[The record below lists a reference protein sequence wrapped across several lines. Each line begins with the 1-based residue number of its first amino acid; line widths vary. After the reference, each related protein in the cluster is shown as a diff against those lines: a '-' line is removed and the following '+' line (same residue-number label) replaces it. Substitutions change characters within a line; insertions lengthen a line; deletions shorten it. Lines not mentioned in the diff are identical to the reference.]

1 MPLTKLDNLISSK
14 TGRYLYV
21 SPDDFNASDAL
32 DNRGN
37 TPIRPFLTIQRAFLE
52 VARFS
57 YVPDAEND
65 RFDQFTIML
74 SPGNHYVDNR
84 PGDPTALTIN
94 PFGFDQANNVW
105 TDTSI
110 LDLSNPNNVL
120 YKFNSVNGG
129 ATIPRGTSLVGMDL
143 RRTQVRPLYVPD
155 PADKD
160 VPRTSMFNV
169 TGGCYFWQFTIM
181 DGDAATGSPL
191 YSNSSGS
198 GEVYFQPNS
207 TQTLRPEFSHHK
219 ITNFVFADKN
229 DLSLLYRKIAKA
241 FSQYQPTIAG
251 SDGFG
256 AGQFTQR
263 AQENRIVGP
272 LQDGIQIE
280 SITPV
285 NSSPPGTLT
294 VTVRTKVNHGFFQGQ
309 FVVIANNGLND
320 ALNGSFRVNNINSI
334 DPKEFN
340 YILPATAT
348 GLGLVSGNTY
358 TGSTSPKAVSPN
370 AGVQAELDSVESA
383 SPYVFNVSIRST
395 WGICGIWADGSR
407 ATGFKSMVI
416 AQYTG
421 VSLQKDDRAFIRYDE
436 FTNTWNQASLTDA
449 FGTTV
454 YHTKGD
460 AYWKD
465 DWRNFHV
472 RASEDSFIQC
482 VSIFAV
488 GFADHFLMESG
499 GDMSITNSNSNF
511 GNTSLH
517 AIGHKGFAFNQ
528 DKGGYLTHI
537 IPPRIVSSS
546 TEKKLQWYTVD
557 IKLSNDQTND
567 TKVYLG
573 ADDLNDPGKKPAT
586 SVGGFRIGASSKE
599 RLYVQLDPDTTINES
614 GPQLKSAEI
623 TPTGFKRWSCA
634 LDTLNPQGLN
644 VDHLAQDAANQID
657 ANKEF
662 IAKETFGFITEKY
675 PALLN
680 LPYLQA
686 APGSV
691 SKCQRDVGFV
701 LEAWIADLRL
711 GGNINTIQA
720 AESYYTAVQLSQD
733 TTDGKQDGYILDYI
747 NGEKTET
754 LEAFAY
760 ARNLAIAAMRNWD
773 YTRQN
778 VTTTN
783 GSAIVTVGNNLGI
796 VVGMRVTSF
805 SAVDSN
811 NLPITPSTLI
821 PPNTFVKQLI
831 GTSQIELGNATR
843 TLTVNATASA
853 TNAVLKFELQSGVW
867 ATYNTP
873 YANYGITQDT
883 VYPECNS
890 IAVTINTFN
899 EIISTIINTG
909 IGSVARNTPVANTAV
924 LSQRST
930 LFTLTEFTPAGTPA
944 SPSNP
949 HDLETGTPVRLV
961 PRPLNANV
969 DKRVVRLPK
978 GFDTNTLY
986 YVIAPGRKTFP
997 ADYST
1002 WPFTT
1007 DPLGNQIPIF
1017 GGSDQQKLM
1026 LATSPENA
1034 SAGIYIYSPETDS
1047 VDPNVVIDLYSYV
1060 LDTKYDAHKY
1070 KVFQPVSGGPGI
1082 LETTVAHNFDLP
1094 KSGTPTIQKVFFR
1107 VANDISG
1114 SELPTLS
1121 SSWQAVFN
1129 PANGKLPINR
1139 EYWVRYVSNKTF
1151 TIHNEA
1157 ADAIAGTNPIT
1168 FQASGIIKYFYVY
1181 ANKKRSP
1188 VKFDTTVGTSGN
1200 WYLQTVADP
1209 TNTTNILRRLKDP
1222 DYADITGKLRTTDS
1236 YFVRIE
1242 DTRDKDDR
1250 IYRFRYVVP
1259 SYKSTVRD
1267 PLNGFVI
1274 KIRTDDKRKLR
1285 PQKIILKPAN
1295 TGVTPLANFSKTVN
1309 NDGASVTERLGLT
1322 NTQLAALPTPV
1333 TSAYDPYND
1342 PKIVETDSKVAFTI
1356 QSAKTVITN
1365 GIPNLEL
1372 TVFDHTIINVGLKN
1386 EIFTSI
1392 KVAAPQG
1399 GNGQFIIGSAVTWSG
1414 FSSGSATVHAWFPSK
1429 NFLILRNITLGNI
1442 DYNGQTAT
1450 TFSQGTG
1457 VAQVTAVL
1465 AEQPN
1470 GGRDRISNNLYVNQG
1485 SNVYTITPGDTITDD
1500 VGGSYFVDS
1509 VTDDPDLLNTYYI
1522 FGIKEIKRRIPG
1534 QQDGVYYLSCVR
1546 GDIRPFPTGAGI
1558 NDNFRN
1564 FKFSQP
1570 ISKIYPLNYKNDP
1583 LLFQV
1588 KDDGTRDST
1597 ILDPAATSSAAD
1609 NYVHGLVTVNDNK
1622 RSLTKEVIL
1631 DFISDPGSG
1640 GKTFSGSESIKAI
1653 EGNATS
1659 GSEDR
1664 LIKIG
1669 GISEFPLEQR
1679 LYVELR
1685 RPSIARSGNHTFEYL
1700 GFGPGN
1706 YSTGFPS
1713 RQEVVLTDTQDFY
1726 AQAKKQDA
1734 GIVFYTGLNSNGDL
1748 YIGNRK
1754 INAITGEEKFLEAA
1768 TLESSEDE
1776 AGDLSSL
1783 VTTFDQPVTFNDITT
1798 FKALFGQ
1805 ANTFLSPIVVN
1816 VAPTKSGT
1824 DFTDVFALTI
1834 ITSLR
1839 NVAPLDDGELNRDK
1853 AGDIVIGRNIVRTGA
1868 LQFNTRGGATKQQYS
1883 MRNHTSN
1890 TWPGG
1895 VYGSDQNINFGGRG
1909 VLSGDILFKGTKV
1922 TYSGSLGWIYAND
1935 FNEFTTITSGGTAAE
1950 FASIQGTDTNV
1961 IKVTWGGIKTNA
1973 TLSSPVTVNSQ
1984 LRITGVSNP
1993 NVNGIWTVLNLSPF
2007 TFNPNANFVYLAVN
2021 NPIAITNIFTITT
2034 EPTLQISI
2042 ANSKWKEVG
2051 VVGSETIRTK
2061 TDSIGDYRMGINTI
2075 ARAAHTQASNSYIDE
2090 ISEDN
2095 IKPRANLDLVGTL
2108 FVSGRRPT
2116 STQYAAQPNPVDRV
2130 GLRLTDPGI
2139 EHAVLIGGDSSTPS
2153 NWAALRIDTISEL
2166 DQQGEALGV
2175 KKGRI
2180 GINVRQTGIGK
2191 YEHFVVDG
2199 NTRIGGQQGNLLV
2212 EKNVKIGGNQLDT
2225 LNTSFN
2231 LLTGDTVGTINIGS
2245 KTRTINIGNS
2255 VTNTAVTVTITA
2267 GTPATVNWTGHGLI
2281 PDTPVRFTIST
2292 GGTLLNGI
2300 VSNDTSG
2307 NPKFYY
2313 VAPLPVP
2320 PGYSEYVVS
2329 DDAAYTTW
2337 ATNKTNQFY
2346 IVETPGSTTY
2356 VNASGSTT
2364 GTITASATP
2373 THSVSIGTTHNGVSQ
2388 LNIHTLA
2395 TNSTV
2400 NIGTVPNVGTNI
2412 SNITLGG
2419 AFANLSSSTRIRTHQ
2434 TKCDGNLEIGTGYPT
2449 GSSNTVRLFTQ
2460 VQTLNLFDSGGAS
2473 IINFGNNAG
2482 QLKIGSEAGLTDI
2495 RNSLRVGGSATVNG
2509 NINLNGGLN
2518 ASTINIVRGRFSIP
2532 ATTHSAG
2539 DVSYRNIDLLK
2550 TIVVNKT
2557 IDTQG
2562 NAYWGGSSFAVPGS
2576 TIGEFFLYLK
2586 EASTATDFGIGDFLL
2601 IDRSITP
2608 TPAPTGY
2615 TYLPNQA
2622 NSEIVKITE
2631 LTNLNNV
2638 NDPLGFRIKVQRAQL
2653 NTTQK
2658 IDHPDNGV
2666 IVKLQKFDDAS
2677 WITNAG
2683 GITAAATSVTV
2694 SDFTGAVTTNDYLI
2708 LSDGEIVA
2716 VSGFVDTDIQSL
2728 IINDGGTPA
2737 VIKAKIESTTGN
2749 TTILGSLA
2757 VGDGANSTPT
2767 ALTGKVT
2774 ISALTGNTIIDGTL
2788 NVNNS
2793 IILNGTTT
2801 GLPAAAAQVFKIT
2814 DGASTPLTKFQI
2826 DSANGNTIINGGDL
2840 KIFGSDGTTNKLQ
2853 LINSSGDLTV
2863 AGVIKSTATSGTS
2876 VFESDLRLN
2885 GGDFQITRGTPWVGG
2900 ASAVLGDIINA
2911 GGITYKVTQ
2920 AGTFAAT
2927 VPPSHV
2933 SGAQLNGTVQL
2944 TVFNHFRVNNT
2955 GSIDMGGINNYFTPS
2970 GGRTWVYAAT
2980 DVVTAQSNVNYFIGP
2995 TANMLIK
3002 LPASPATGDM
3012 IRFLDIRGGLTFNL
3026 SVIVRAP
3033 TSIRVQGD
3041 DTNTGTAVMGA
3052 SFASQLTGYN
3062 GGELIVQTPHA
3073 GLGLIFA
3080 GSVNVDGT
3088 PSGIPDASL
3097 GWWLVEV

>member
-37 TPIRPFLTIQRAFLE
+37 SPTRPFLTIQRAFLE
-52 VARFS
+52 VARYS

-84 PGDPTALTIN
+84 PGDPSALTIN
-94 PFGFDQANNVW
+94 PFSFDQANNVW
-105 TDTSI
+105 TDNSI

-160 VPRTSMFNV
+160 IARTALFNV

-181 DGDAATGSPL
+181 DGDPNPTSPL
-191 YSNSSGS
+191 YNNASGS

-207 TQTLRPEFSHHK
+207 TQTLRPEYSHHK
-219 ITNFVFADKN
+219 ITNFVFADKD

-251 SDGFG
+251 TDGFG
-256 AGQFTQR
+256 AGQFSQR

-280 SITPV
+280 SITPT
-285 NSSPPGTLT
+285 NSTPPGTLN
-294 VTVRTKVNHGFFQGQ
+294 VTVRTKINHGFFQGQ

-320 ALNGSFRVNNINSI
+320 TLNGSFRVSNINSI
-334 DPKEFN
+334 DPKEFT
-340 YILPATAT
+340 YQVPATAT

-358 TGSTSPKAVSPN
+358 TTATSPKAVGAN
-370 AGVQAELDSVESA
+370 AVVQAEVDSVESA

-395 WGICGIWADGSR
+395 WGICGIWADGSK

-472 RASEDSFIQC
+472 RASEDAFIQC

-546 TEKKLQWYTVD
+546 TEKRLQWYTID
-557 IKLSNDQTND
+557 IRLSNDQNND
-567 TKVYLG
+567 SRLYVG
-573 ADDLNDPGKKPAT
+573 ADDANDPSKRPAA
-586 SVGGFRIGASSKE
+586 SVSGYRIGSKSKE
-599 RLYVQLDPDTTINES
+599 RLYVQLDPDTSINES
-614 GPQLKSAEI
+614 GPQLKSAEL
-623 TPTGFKRWSCA
+623 TPTGLKRWTCS
-634 LDTLNPQGLN
+634 LETLNPQGLN
-644 VDHLAQDAANQID
+644 VDNYAQDAANQID

-680 LPYLQA
+680 IPYVQA
-686 APGSV
+686 PTGSI
-691 SKCQRDVGFV
+691 SKCQRDVGYI
-701 LEAWIADLRL
+701 LEAWISDLRL
-711 GGNINTIQA
+711 GGNVNTIQA
-720 AESYYTAVQLSQD
+720 AEAYYTAVQLSQD
-733 TTDGKQDGYILDYI
+733 TTDGRADGYVLDYI
-747 NGEKTET
+747 NNEKTET

-778 VTTTN
+778 CSTN
-783 GSAIVTVGNNLGI
+783 GTAVVTVGNNLGI
-796 VVGMRVTSF
+796 VVGMKVS
-805 SAVDSN
+805 SYAAVDNDN
-811 NLPITPSTLI
+811 NPITPTALI
-821 PPNTFVKQLI
+821 PPNTYVKRLI
-831 GTSQIELGNATR
+831 GTSQIELGNAAR
-843 TLTVNATASA
+843 TLTINATATA
-853 TNAVLKFELQSGVW
+853 TNAVLEFELSSGVW
-867 ATYNTP
+867 ATNLQP
-873 YANYGITQDT
+873 SANPGITQDT

-890 IAVTINTFN
+890 ISLALNTYN
-899 EIISTIINTG
+899 DIISTIINTG
-909 IGSVARNTPVANTAV
+909 IGTVARNAPAQTTSTLA
-924 LSQRST
+924 QRST
-930 LFTLTEFTPAGTPA
+930 LFTLSEIATNGTPQ

-961 PRPLNANV
+961 PRALNNNI

-978 GFDTNTLY
+978 GFDTNTIY

-1007 DPLGNQIPIF
+1007 DQNGNQIPIF

-1034 SAGIYIYSPETDS
+1034 AAGIYIYSSETDS
-1047 VDPNVVIDLYSYV
+1047 VDPNVAIDLYQYV
-1060 LDTKYDAHKY
+1060 LDVKYDCHKY
-1070 KVFQPVSGGPGI
+1070 KVFQPISGGPGV
-1082 LETTVAHNFDLP
+1082 LETTIAHNFDLP
-1094 KSGTPTIQKVFFR
+1094 RSGTPTLQKIFFR
-1107 VANDISG
+1107 VATDING

-1121 SSWQAVFN
+1121 TSWQAVFN
-1129 PANGKLPINR
+1129 TGDGKLPTNR
-1139 EYWVRYVSNKTF
+1139 EYWVRYVSSKTF
-1151 TIHNEA
+1151 TLHNTA
-1157 ADAIAGTNPIT
+1157 NDAIAGSNPIT
-1168 FQASGIIKYFYVY
+1168 FQASNAIKYFYVF

-1188 VKFDTTVGTSGN
+1188 LRFDTTVGTTGN
-1200 WYLQTVADP
+1200 WYLNSVPDS
-1209 TNTTNILRRLKDP
+1209 TNTSNILRRLKDP
-1222 DYADITGKLRTTDS
+1222 DYADISGKLRTTDT
-1236 YFVRIE
+1236 YFTRIE
-1242 DTRDKDDR
+1242 DNRDKDDR

-1259 SYKSTVRD
+1259 SYKTTVRD

-1274 KIRTDDKRKLR
+1274 KIRTDDRRKLR
-1285 PQKIILKPAN
+1285 PQKILLKPAN
-1295 TGVTPLANFSKTVN
+1295 NGVTPLANFSKTVI
-1309 NDGASVTERLGLT
+1309 NDGATVTERLGLT
-1322 NTQLAALPTPV
+1322 ASQLAALPTGV
-1333 TSAYDPYND
+1333 VSAYDPYND

-1356 QSAKTVITN
+1356 QSARTVQQN
-1365 GIPNLEL
+1365 GIPYLEL

-1386 EIFTSI
+1386 EIFTTV
-1392 KVAAPQG
+1392 KVAQPQG
-1399 GNGQFIIGSAVTWSG
+1399 GNGQFVIGSAVTWSG

-1429 NFLILRNITLGNI
+1429 NFLILRNITLGSIN
-1442 DYNGQTAT
+1442 YNAQTAT

-1457 VAQVTAVL
+1457 LSQVTAVL
-1465 AEQPN
+1465 QEQPN
-1470 GGRDRISNNLYVNQG
+1470 GGRDRKENNLYVNQG
-1485 SNVYTITPGDTITDD
+1485 SNVYTVTPGDTITDD
-1500 VGGSYFVDS
+1500 IGGSYVVDT
-1509 VTDDPDLLNTYYI
+1509 VVDAPDLQGTYYI
-1522 FGIKEIKRRIPG
+1522 FDIEEIKRRIPG
-1534 QQDGVYYLSCVR
+1534 QQDGVYYLTCVR
-1546 GDIRPFPTGAGI
+1546 GDIKPYPTGAGI

-1570 ISKIYPLNYKNDP
+1570 ISRIYPLNYKNDP

-1588 KDDGTRDST
+1588 KDDGTRDAT

-1609 NYVHGLVTVNDNK
+1609 NYVHGLVTVNDDK
-1622 RSLTKEVIL
+1622 RSLTKEVVL

-1640 GKTFSGSESIKAI
+1640 AKTFSGEQAI
-1653 EGNATS
+1653 IAREGNATS

-1664 LIKIG
+1664 LINIG
-1669 GISEFPLEQR
+1669 GISEFPLEQK

-1706 YSTGFPS
+1706 YSTGFPA

-1726 AQAKKQDA
+1726 AQAKRQDA

-1754 INAITGEEKFLEAA
+1754 INAITGEETFLEAA

-1776 AGDLSSL
+1776 TGDLGSL

-1805 ANTFLSPIVVN
+1805 ANTFLSPIVIN

-1824 DFTDVFALTI
+1824 DFTDVYALTI

-1839 NVAPLDDGELNRDK
+1839 NVSPLDDGELNREK
-1853 AGDIVIGRNIVRTGA
+1853 AGDIVISRNIVQAGA
-1868 LQFNTRGGATKQQYS
+1868 IQFNTRGGATKQQYS
-1883 MRNHTSN
+1883 MRNHLSN
-1890 TWPGG
+1890 SNPGG
-1895 VYGSDQNINFGGRG
+1895 TFGNSQTINFGGRG

-1935 FNEFTTITSGGTAAE
+1935 FNEFSTIPAGGGDPE

-1961 IKVTWGGIKTNA
+1961 IKVTWSGTKTNA
-1973 TLSSPVTVNSQ
+1973 TLTTPVTVNSQ
-1984 LRITGVSNP
+1984 IRITGVSNS
-1993 NVNGIWTVLNLSPF
+1993 NVNGIWTVLNLSPY
-2007 TFNPNANFVYLAVN
+2007 TYGANNNFVYLSVRSPVSIN
-2021 NPIAITNIFTITT
+2021 NTYTVQTDAS
-2034 EPTLQISI
+2034 LQISI

-2051 VVGSETIRTK
+2051 VIGAESIRTK
-2061 TDSIGDYRMGINTI
+2061 TDDIGDYRVGINTI
-2075 ARAAHTQASNSYIDE
+2075 ARANHSQSNNSYIDE
-2090 ISEDN
+2090 VAENN

-2108 FVSGRRPT
+2108 FVSGRKPN
-2116 STQYAAQPNPVDRV
+2116 STQYQAQPAPANRV

-2139 EHAVLIGGDSSTPS
+2139 ENAVLIGGDSDTPS

-2166 DQQGEALGV
+2166 DQQGEAAGLKKARLGF
-2175 KKGRI
+2175 
-2180 GINVRQTGIGK
+2180 NVRQSGIGK
-2191 YEHFVVDG
+2191 FEHFVIDG
-2199 NTRIGGQQGNLLV
+2199 NTRIGGQQGNLTV

-2225 LNTSFN
+2225 TNTTFN
-2231 LLTGDTVGTINIGS
+2231 LLTGDSVGTINIGN
-2245 KTRTINIGNS
+2245 KTRTINIGSAISNS
-2255 VTNTAVTVTITA
+2255 STTVTITS
-2267 GTPATVNWTGHGLI
+2267 GTPAVVNWTGHGLL
-2281 PDTPVRFTIST
+2281 PGTPVRFTVSI
-2292 GGTLLNGI
+2292 GGSLPGGI
-2300 VSNDTSG
+2300 TSNDGSG
-2307 NPKFYY
+2307 NPKYYY
-2313 VAPLPVP
+2313 VAPIPVP
-2320 PGYSEYVVS
+2320 TGYSEFFTS
-2329 DDAAYTTW
+2329 DDSTYSNWLTDRA
-2337 ATNKTNQFY
+2337 NKFY
-2346 IVETPGSTTY
+2346 IVETSGSTTY
-2356 VNASGSTT
+2356 VNATGTSS

-2373 THSVSIGTTHNGVSQ
+2373 THSVNIGTTHTGVAQ

-2395 TNSTV
+2395 SNSQI
-2400 NIGTVPNVGTNI
+2400 NIGTVPSTSTNV

-2419 AFANLSSSTRIRTHQ
+2419 AFANLASSTRIRTYQ
-2434 TKCDGNLEIGTGYPT
+2434 TKLDGNLELGTGYAP
-2449 GSSNTVRLFTQ
+2449 GSTNTVRIFTQ
-2460 VQTLNLFDSGGAS
+2460 VQTVNMFDTGGAS
-2473 IINFGNNAG
+2473 IVNFANNAG
-2482 QLKIGSEAGLTDI
+2482 QLRIGSEAGLTDI

-2518 ASTINIVRGRFSIP
+2518 ASTINITRARFGTV
-2532 ATTHSAG
+2532 ATGHSAG
-2539 DVSYRNIDLLK
+2539 DVTNRNIDLLK
-2550 TIVVNKT
+2550 TAIINKT

-2562 NAYWGGSSFAVPGS
+2562 NAFWGGNSFAVPGS
-2576 TIGEFFLYLK
+2576 TTNEFFLYLK
-2586 EASTATDFGIGDFLL
+2586 EASNLTDFGVGDLLL
-2601 IDRSITP
+2601 IDRSQTP
-2608 TPAPTGY
+2608 SPAPSGY

-2638 NDPLGFRIKVQRAQL
+2638 NDPLGFRVKVERAQL

-2658 IDHPDNGV
+2658 IDHPDNAV
-2666 IVKLQKFDDAS
+2666 LIKLQKFDDAS
-2677 WITNAG
+2677 WITNNG
-2683 GITAAATSVTV
+2683 GINTTAGSISV

-2708 LSDGEIVA
+2708 LSNGEIVA
-2716 VSGFVDTDIQSL
+2716 VAGFVDTDVQSL
-2728 IINDGGTPA
+2728 IINDGGSPA
-2737 VIKAKIESTTGN
+2737 SIKAKIESTTGN
-2749 TTILGSLA
+2749 TTLLGSLA
-2757 VGDGANSTPT
+2757 VGAGAQATVDGT
-2767 ALTGKVT
+2767 LTGKVT
-2774 ISALTGNTIIDGTL
+2774 INALNGNTIIDGTL

-2801 GLPAAAAQVFKIT
+2801 GLPSVNAQVFRIT
-2814 DGASTPLTKFQI
+2814 DGAAIPLTKFQV

-2840 KIFGSDGTTNKLQ
+2840 NINASDGTTNKLQ
-2853 LINSSGDLTV
+2853 LLNSSGDLTIS
-2863 AGVIKSTATSGTS
+2863 GTLRSNATSGTS
-2876 VFESDLRLN
+2876 IFQSDVRIN
-2885 GGDFQITRGTPWVGG
+2885 GGDLHVTRGTPWVGG
-2900 ASAVLGDIINA
+2900 ATAIVGDIINHL
-2911 GGITYKVTQ
+2911 GITYKVTQ

-2927 VPPSHV
+2927 VGPSHT
-2933 SGAQLNGTVQL
+2933 SGASLNGTVQL
-2944 TVFNHFRVNNT
+2944 TVFNHFRVNNN
-2955 GSIDMGGINNYFTPS
+2955 GSIDMGGINNYFTPT
-2970 GGRTWVYAAT
+2970 GGRTWLYSADAYF
-2980 DVVTAQSNVNYFIGP
+2980 TAQSNVNYFVRP

-3002 LPASPATGDM
+3002 LPASPQTGDM
-3012 IRFLDIRGGLTFNL
+3012 IRLVDVSGSLTYNL
-3026 SVIVRAP
+3026 SVILRAP
-3033 TSIRVQGD
+3033 TSVRVQGD
-3041 DTNTGTAVMGA
+3041 DTNTGTAIMGN
-3052 SFASQLTGYN
+3052 SFSPQLTGYN

-3073 GLGLIFA
+3073 GLGLIYA
-3080 GSVNVDGT
+3080 GVNNPDGT
-3088 PSGIPDASL
+3088 ASGIPDASV